1 MMISTRGRYALRVLT
16 DMAEHGGDE
25 YLPLKAIAARQD
37 ISLKYLESIM
47 AVLSKAGM
55 VDSVQGKGGGYRLNR
70 PLSQYRVGDILR
82 ETEGSLALVTCLEE
96 NGEPC
101 CRASTCRTLP
111 VWDRLNALVNDY
123 LDGISLADLV
133 EN

>member
-1 MMISTRGRYALRVLT
+1 
-16 DMAEHGGDE
+16 
-25 YLPLKAIAARQD
+25 
-37 ISLKYLESIM
+37 M

-82 ETEGSLALVTCLEE
+82 ETEGSLAPVTCLEE